1 MRRLLGIGLAA
12 ALAATG
18 CSNAPPSPGG
28 GTTRPTYDK
37 KTGRLTQLTFDR
49 NHNGVV
55 DTWTEMNGARP
66 VRSRIDTNEDGRPD
80 RWEYYDGSGRLL
92 KVGFSRKDDG
102 KPDAWA
108 FAAPDGKVER
118 VEISST
124 ADEQKIDRWE
134 FYLGDQLVR
143 VEEETNGDGR
153 PDTWETHEGG
163 VLKTTSFDEN
173 GDGRPDRRL
182 TYEDGE
188 LTLIESEPDAAG
200 NYQKKVAVK

>member
-18 CSNAPPSPGG
+18 CSNAPPTPGG

-49 NHNGVV
+49 PTACPRGPR
-55 DTWTEMNGARP
+55 TAP
-66 VRSRIDTNEDGRPD
+66 SVRYGP
-80 RWEYYDGSGRLL
+80 
-92 KVGFSRKDDG
+92 DDG
-102 KPDAWA
+102 KPVWGRVS
-108 FAAPDGKVER
+108 APDGKVER

-134 FYLGDQLVR
+134 FYLGDLLVR
-143 VEEETNGDGR
+143 VEEDTNGDSR
-153 PDTWETHEGG
+153 PDTWETYEGG

>member
-12 ALAATG
+12 LLAATG
-18 CSNAPPSPGG
+18 CSNAPPTPGG

-37 KTGRLTQLTFDR
+37 NTGRLTQLTFDR

-55 DTWTEMNGARP
+55 DTWTEMNGSRP
-66 VRSRIDTNEDGRPD
+66 VRSRAENRPLGVLSGRPA
-80 RWEYYDGSGRLL
+80 RAGR
-92 KVGFSRKDDG
+92 F
-102 KPDAWA
+102 
-108 FAAPDGKVER
+108 
-118 VEISST
+118 
-124 ADEQKIDRWE
+124 
-134 FYLGDQLVR
+134 
-143 VEEETNGDGR
+143 EEDTNGDSR
-153 PDTWETHEGG
+153 PDTWETYEGG